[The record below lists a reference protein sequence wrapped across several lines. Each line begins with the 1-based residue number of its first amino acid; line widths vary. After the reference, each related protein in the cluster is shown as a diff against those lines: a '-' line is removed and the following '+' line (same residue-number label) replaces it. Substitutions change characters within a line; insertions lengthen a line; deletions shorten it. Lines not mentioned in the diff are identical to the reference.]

1 MLAADRSSLEKS
13 MQKETPVERR
23 EIVVWPQRRDHSR
36 SEQAERGESVV
47 WLQCRHRSRSER
59 AIFQWIKG
67 KVLSLQC
74 RHRSRSEQA
83 ERAIFQWIKGSVLS
97 GHSVVIEADR
107 SK

>member
-59 AIFQWIKG
+59 A
-67 KVLSLQC
+67 
-74 RHRSRSEQA
+74 